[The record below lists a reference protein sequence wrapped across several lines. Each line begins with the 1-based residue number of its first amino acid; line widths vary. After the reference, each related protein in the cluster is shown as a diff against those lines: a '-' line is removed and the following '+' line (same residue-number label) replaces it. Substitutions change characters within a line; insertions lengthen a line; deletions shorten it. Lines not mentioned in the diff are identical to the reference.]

1 MLLTLLC
8 SQLPPTLDITPANVL
23 SALALAVAL
32 WLAFRRESR
41 EDGQTTS
48 QRLKKVEAQLA
59 NHEQRHTGHD
69 QALERG
75 LDTVGRDVREVEREA
90 RRRCEVLEQSAA
102 EVPKLREAI
111 AVMQKDL
118 QRLEKIEDKLDKLTE
133 MLTGSHK

>member
-1 MLLTLLC
+1 MLLTLL
-8 SQLPPTLDITPANVL
+8 SQAAPSIDITFSGIVSLVSLCVVL
-23 SALALAVAL
+23 I
-32 WLAFRRESR
+32 LAFRKETR

-90 RRRCEVLEQSAA
+90 RRRCEALEQSAA

-133 MLTGSHK
+133 MLTAGHK